1 MKEIRY
7 NLKVWYKYN
16 LVETFIQD
24 CFNNINED
32 ILKLI
37 IARFE
42 KDYMNNAYVALRIE
56 YDYIIRSMN
65 D

>member
-7 NLKVWYKYN
+7 NLNVWYKYN
-16 LVETFIQD
+16 VDETFMQD
-24 CFNNINED
+24 CFNNINEV

-37 IARFE
+37 IAKFE
-42 KDYMNNAYVALRIE
+42 KDYTNNVYVALRIE
-56 YDYIIRSMN
+56 YDYITSSMN